1 MTNPTGTQWET
12 ALLNKLTSNGE
23 RIAVVEKEVKDVK
36 QIVTN
41 LDQRLTNV
49 EKEVKD
55 TKQIVTN
62 LDQRLTN
69 VEKEVKDTKQIVTNL
84 DQRLTSIE
92 SLLGWLK
99 VIGGGVVAIAL
110 SLIANF
116 LYSFLN

>member
-62 LDQRLTN
+62 LDQRLT
-69 VEKEVKDTKQIVTNL
+69 
-84 DQRLTSIE
+84 SIE